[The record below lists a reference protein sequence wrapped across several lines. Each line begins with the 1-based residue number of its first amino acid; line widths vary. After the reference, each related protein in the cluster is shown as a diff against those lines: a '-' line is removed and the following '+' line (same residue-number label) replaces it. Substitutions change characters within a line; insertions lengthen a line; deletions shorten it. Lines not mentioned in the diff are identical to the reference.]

1 VVKASTILSGFSL
14 GVAIGACGLAGALS
28 LRAGVEP
35 LYAVIRGIAAFG
47 AVLCA
52 ARWSAGVL
60 DSLAAATSDH
70 DEALPGL
77 DAREGLSGDER
88 RANTKL

>member
-1 VVKASTILSGFSL
+1 MVKASTVLSGVSL
-14 GVAIGACGLAGALS
+14 GIAISACGLAGALS

-47 AVLCA
+47 AVLFA

-60 DSLAAATSDH
+60 DCLAGAAGDR
-70 DEALPGL
+70 DEVSPGL
-77 DAREGLSGDER
+77 DARERLSGDEP
-88 RANTKL
+88 RARTGL